1 MSISNIRIAT
11 RESPLALWQAEH
23 VRTSLIRHHPGLSVE
38 LVAMTT
44 QGDRILDTPL
54 ATVGGKGLFIKELE
68 HALLNGT
75 ADIAVHS
82 MKDVTVDI
90 PDGLA
95 LPVIMKRAD
104 HRDVFIS
111 NRFQSLDELPEG
123 ACIGTS
129 SLRRQC
135 QIRAYRPDLLLKDLR
150 GNVGTRLR
158 KLDEDQFDGIVLAA
172 AGVIRLGFDYRIREY
187 MELEIM
193 LSAIGQGAI
202 GIEMR
207 ANDPE
212 VLNIIQPLDDELTK
226 IQLTAERAFSRRL
239 YGGCQ
244 LPIAAYAQIEGDQ
257 LNLRGLVANPDGKTV
272 IYDELDG
279 SKNNAEVLGLQ
290 LAETLLNKGADAILR
305 ELLHE

>member
-23 VRTSLIRHHPGLSVE
+23 VRSELIKYHPGISVK

-54 ATVGGKGLFIKELE
+54 ATLGGKGLFIKELE
-68 HALLNGT
+68 HALLNGD

-82 MKDVTVDI
+82 MKDVTVDM
-90 PDGLA
+90 PEGLA

-111 NRFQSLDELPEG
+111 NRFQSVDKLPQG
-123 ACIGTS
+123 ACVGTS

-135 QIRAYRPDLLLKDLR
+135 QLRAYRPDLVLKDLR

-158 KLDEDQFDGIVLAA
+158 KLDEDQFDAIVLAA
-172 AGVIRLGFDYRIREY
+172 AGVMRLGFDERIREY
-187 MELEIM
+187 LGPEIM

-207 ANDPE
+207 AEDPDI
-212 VLNIIQPLDDELTK
+212 LNIIKSLDDEITK
-226 IQLTAERAFSRRL
+226 TQLMAERAFSRKL

-244 LPIAAYAQIEGDQ
+244 LPIAAYARIDSDH
-257 LNLRGLVANPDGKTV
+257 LNICGLVGSPDGKT
-272 IYDELDG
+272 IIKDELDG
-279 SKNNAEVLGLQ
+279 AANNAASLGLQ
-290 LAETLLNKGADAILR
+290 LAERLLSIGADAILR
-305 ELLHE
+305 RLIHE